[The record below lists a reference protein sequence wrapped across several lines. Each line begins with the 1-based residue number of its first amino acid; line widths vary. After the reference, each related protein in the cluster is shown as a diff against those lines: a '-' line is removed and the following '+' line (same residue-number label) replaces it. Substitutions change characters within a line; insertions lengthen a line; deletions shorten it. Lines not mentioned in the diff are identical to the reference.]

1 MTQAR
6 QSFISRGGLWL
17 LAQGLFMLLVFAV
30 PLKSG
35 AGHLTP
41 ATPVQGVGV
50 ALTLFGLAL
59 IAWGFLSLGD
69 ALTPYP
75 RPLDGATLHRQGA
88 YRFMRHPIYTGVLL
102 GGFGWAIWWLS
113 AYGVLCALLLAAFID
128 RKARREEIWLREK
141 YPEYADY
148 ARRVKKFIPGL
159 Y

>member
-1 MTQAR
+1 M
-6 QSFISRGGLWL
+6 L
-17 LAQGLFMLLVFAV
+17 LAFVV

-35 AGHLTP
+35 AGHWAPVMP
-41 ATPVQGVGV
+41 AQVAGV
-50 ALTLFGLAL
+50 ALTLSGLAL
-59 IAWGFLSLGD
+59 VAWGFLSLGE

-75 RPLDGATLHRQGA
+75 RPLDGATLRRQGA

-113 AYGVLCALLLAAFID
+113 GYGALCALLLAVFID

-148 ARRVKKFIPGL
+148 ARRVKKFIPGV

>member
-1 MTQAR
+1 MAQAG

-17 LAQGLFMLLVFAV
+17 LGQGLFMLLAFVV
-30 PLKSG
+30 PLRTG
-35 AGHLTP
+35 AGHWVP
-41 ATPVQGVGV
+41 ATPAQGAGV

-59 IAWGFLSLGD
+59 AAWGFLSLGD

-102 GGFGWAIWWLS
+102 GAFGWALWWLS
-113 AYGVLCALLLAAFID
+113 AYGALCALALAGFID

-148 ARRVKKFIPGL
+148 ERRVRKFIPGL

>member
-1 MTQAR
+1 MAGTR

-17 LAQGLFMLLVFAV
+17 LGQGLFMLLAFVV

-35 AGHLTP
+35 TGQWTP
-41 ATPVQGVGV
+41 ATAPQVVGV

-59 IAWGFLSLGD
+59 AAWGFVSLGE

-75 RPLDGATLHRQGA
+75 RPLDDATLHRQGA
-88 YRFMRHPIYTGVLL
+88 YRFMRHPIYTGALL
-102 GGFGWAIWWLS
+102 GACGWALWWLS
-113 AYGVLCALLLAAFID
+113 AYGALCALALAVFID

-141 YPEYADY
+141 YPEYAGY